1 MSVPP
6 ASIRVEVPAPAA
18 LFDSERTVSYP
29 HTGRMLDEGI
39 AEFLESSVR
48 EHARAPAV
56 NLEVAVQGPPIGP
69 DAEESVRRDFH
80 HYYDCEKV
88 LAQLDQRVNRVE
100 GVGSFRHTVWML
112 LGAGIIAL
120 VVYLVAA
127 VLPPQT
133 LLVTFLTAFLY
144 LATITVVWVLFW
156 DPFEKVVFD
165 GYMLRAHTL
174 AVEKLCRSTIRFT
187 YAGGTSPG

>member
-1 MSVPP
+1 MPP
-6 ASIRVEVPAPAA
+6 AAIRVEVEGPAA
-18 LFDSERTVSYP
+18 LFDSERTASYP
-29 HTGRMLDEGI
+29 HTGRMLNEGI

-56 NLEVAVQGPPIGP
+56 SVEVTVHGPPISP
-69 DAEESVRRDFH
+69 EAEESVRRDFH

-100 GVGSFRHTVWML
+100 GVGSFRHTAWML

-120 VVYLVAA
+120 VVYIVVA

-133 LLVTFLTAFLY
+133 LLVAFLTAFLY
-144 LATITVVWVLFW
+144 IATITVVWVLFW

-174 AVEKLCRSTIRFT
+174 AVEKLSRSTLRFT
-187 YAGGTSPG
+187 YSGGTSPA